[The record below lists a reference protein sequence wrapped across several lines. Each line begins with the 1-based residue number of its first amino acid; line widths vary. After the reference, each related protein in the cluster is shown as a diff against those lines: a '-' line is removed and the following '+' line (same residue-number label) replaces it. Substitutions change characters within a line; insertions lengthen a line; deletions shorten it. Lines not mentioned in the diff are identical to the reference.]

1 MSRIESFSKN
11 LLHFQ
16 FQLTMFW
23 EKQGNPLLLFPYS
36 LQRFCLART
45 FVIYD
50 SYPLLYLLFLL
61 YLLLL
66 STSFAGNVLN

>member
-16 FQLTMFW
+16 FKLTMFW
-23 EKQGNPLLLFPYS
+23 EKQGNPLLLFHS

-45 FVIYD
+45 FFIYD

-66 STSFAGNVLN
+66 STSFASNVLN